1 MAFRVGPSGYASQQ
15 SSMFDD
21 LLAALSRQFE
31 IRDLFQ
37 HLTSVIRRVVP
48 HDEAR
53 LVLLSEDGSS
63 YRYSETPDST
73 SEGIAAD
80 GAPTMDDGSSRRCSM
95 SCLDRSAACGP
106 A

>member
-1 MAFRVGPSGYASQQ
+1 MAFRVGPSAYASQQ

-21 LLAALSRQFE
+21 LLAVLSRQFE

-53 LVLLSEDGSS
+53 LVLLGEDGAS
-63 YRYSETPDST
+63 YQYLEDARWHV
-73 SEGIAAD
+73 G
-80 GAPTMDDGSSRRCSM
+80 GNRG
-95 SCLDRSAACGP
+95 
-106 A
+106 